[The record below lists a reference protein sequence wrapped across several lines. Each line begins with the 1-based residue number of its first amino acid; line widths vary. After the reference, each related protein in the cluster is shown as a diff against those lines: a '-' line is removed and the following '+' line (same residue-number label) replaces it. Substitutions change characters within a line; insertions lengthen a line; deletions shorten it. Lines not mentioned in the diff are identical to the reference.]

1 MDVLRGVRVGAV
13 AAVGEPDAFF
23 TQLRTAGA
31 REVLAFPYRDHHRFS
46 PDDVQ
51 RITRA
56 AARVDA
62 VVCTLKDAVKLA
74 PLWPRDGLPL
84 WYVSQRAEVE
94 RGAHVL
100 DASLA
105 LLLGARA
112 STPSTAGAAG

>member
-1 MDVLRGVRVGAV
+1 VAAV
-13 AAVGEPDAFF
+13 AAVGEPAAFF
-23 TQLRTAGA
+23 AQLHASGA
-31 REVLAFPYRDHHRFS
+31 REVLTLPYRDHHPFS
-46 PDDVQ
+46 AADVL
-51 RITRA
+51 RI
-56 AARVDA
+56 AREARGFDA

-100 DASLA
+100 DASLE